1 MLRFAFC
8 VSCLFELRF
17 RVVGFWFWIVVFTWC
32 LGVDFVVGIFF
43 LARGSCFGFGL
54 WLMCLCIQ
62 QLHFTEYHVI
72 PCGFMDSHGISWM
85 LI

>member
-1 MLRFAFC
+1 MRFLSFRTQVLGCRFLVLDRCFYLVFGCGFC
-8 VSCLFELRF
+8 C
-17 RVVGFWFWIVVFTWC
+17 W
-32 LGVDFVVGIFF
+32 DFF

-72 PCGFMDSHGISWM
+72 SCGFMDSHGISWM